1 MAMLGYFIRLGDKT
15 SCGGKVVSATSR
27 IIHHGLNLARVGD
40 KVTCGENEG
49 EFNLFGGIQ
58 NYTCDGIPC
67 IGTLESFAGCPC
79 RSRLFASEFSSSYY
93 PEPPKMASQKT
104 TVNEPEQH
112 AQAAKK
118 QMVTET
124 KPESAPASPL
134 KEDKPPREPVDA
146 GFCIVDLPAN
156 VKDFGDYLF
165 YNPVAGAREL
175 YDTLNGSG
183 PIKPASILLLV
194 DPDKQDPKQI
204 ETLKKAKAKV
214 DTALSDLT
222 MEEASF
228 LHKHKD
234 TIDIFMAV
242 GNKGFGVASEIGQKY
257 FEEIENILADIEKT
271 YQNAFRTSGA
281 LIGQQFYVQR
291 AIQFKKLNLILNS
304 FMKDKLGM
312 AQYNDLRKALGLSSR
327 SIMHQWTQTGIGSI
341 EGYATYIEKSAKL
354 IKAMKKL
361 GYIGIAFDFGSTT
374 NKVYDACTIG
384 READCTKTAFT
395 EYGALTG
402 SVGMSAAIGPAVGG
416 LSTTVCMFA
425 LGLVTAEVGGSGA
438 LLCTAVGVTGA
449 IAAGEFAGSLGG
461 ELGGSI
467 GKGIYEVI
475 YSE

>member
-1 MAMLGYFIRLGDKT
+1 MAMIGYFIRLGDKT
-15 SCGGKVVSATSR
+15 SCGGKVVSASSH

-40 KVTCGENEG
+40 KVTCGKNEG
-49 EFNLFGGIQ
+49 VFNLFGGIH

-79 RSRLFASEFSSSYY
+79 RSRLFASEFSSSYF
-93 PEPPKMASQKT
+93 PEPPRMASQKT

-118 QMVTET
+118 QVAE
-124 KPESAPASPL
+124 PAPAPAPI
-134 KEDKPPREPVDA
+134 KQEEKVPRVPVDA

-194 DPDKQDPKQI
+194 DPDKQDPQQI

-234 TIDIFMAV
+234 TIDTFLAI
-242 GNKGFGVASEIGQKY
+242 GNKGFGTISEIGQGFFK
-257 FEEIENILADIEKT
+257 EIEKTLIAIEKT

-281 LIGQQFYVQR
+281 LIGQQFYVER
-291 AIQFKKLNLILNS
+291 AMHFKKLNMLLTS
-304 FMKDKLGM
+304 FMKNKLGM
-312 AQYNDLRKALGLSSR
+312 WQYNDLRKALGLSSR
-327 SIMHQWTQTGIGSI
+327 SIMHQWSQTGIGAI
-341 EGYATYIEKSAKL
+341 EGYATYIDKSAKL

-361 GYIGIAFDFGSTT
+361 GYIGVAFDFGSTT

-384 READCTKTAFT
+384 READCKQTAFT
-395 EYGALTG
+395 EYGALSGTIAV
-402 SVGMSAAIGPAVGG
+402 SSMVGG
-416 LSTTVCMFA
+416 TAAGASTYVCMLA
-425 LGLVTAEVGGSGA
+425 LGLVTAEVGGTGA
-438 LLCTAVGVTGA
+438 LFCAAVGVAGA
-449 IAAGEFAGSLGG
+449 VAAGEVAGSVGG
-461 ELGGSI
+461 ELGGSL

-475 YSE
+475 YSD

>member
-134 KEDKPPREPVDA
+134 KEDIPPREPVDA

-312 AQYNDLRKALGLSSR
+312 AQNNDLRKALGLSSR